1 MDGIITQ
8 YGDITIYSD
17 DIVVLCEQY
26 INSLPN
32 PDNIY
37 KSNTFKGLLDYIYRH
52 YLKDIDLRC
61 KDKSNTNNYELLDKL
76 FFDLYLPLV
85 YKYNNSPSV
94 LGFCTMCHIS
104 AENISDIR
112 NGVYRSGYPVNSQN
126 SQIVKKWYQVSES
139 SLFDKAV
146 QENGIGAIFGLKA
159 GFGWKEAVASPE
171 PYTVPSIDSPETIAE
186 RHKQNVLTMPEKP
199 ILD

>member
-1 MDGIITQ
+1 MDGIVTQ

-17 DIVVLCEQY
+17 DIAVLCEQY

-52 YLKDIDLRC
+52 YLKDIDITS
-61 KDKSNTNNYELLDKL
+61 KDKANAHNYQLLDKL

-104 AENISDIR
+104 AEHISSVA
-112 NGVYRSGYPVNSQN
+112 NGLYRDGSRVNSQN
-126 SQIVKKWYQVSES
+126 SQIVKKWYQVTES

-146 QENGIGAIFGLKA
+146 NESSVGSIFLLKSKFSYRETA
-159 GFGWKEAVASPE
+159 PLIEVSNVE
-171 PYTVPSIDSPETIAE
+171 QIDSPEQIAA
-186 RHKQNVLTMPEKP
+186 RHAQAALNMPKKP
-199 ILD
+199 DL

>member
-1 MDGIITQ
+1 MDGIVTQ

-17 DIVVLCEQY
+17 DIAVLCEQY

-126 SQIVKKWYQVSES
+126 SQIVKKWYQVTES

-146 QENGIGAIFGLKA
+146 NESSVGSIFLLKSKFSYRETA
-159 GFGWKEAVASPE
+159 PLIEVSNVE
-171 PYTVPSIDSPETIAE
+171 QVDSPEQIAA
-186 RHKQNVLTMPEKP
+186 RHAQSALTMPEKP
-199 ILD
+199 DL

>member
-1 MDGIITQ
+1 MDGIVTQ

-17 DIVVLCEQY
+17 DIAVLCEQY

-126 SQIVKKWYQVSES
+126 SQIVKKWYQVTES

-146 QENGIGAIFGLKA
+146 NESSVGSIFLLKSKFSYRETA
-159 GFGWKEAVASPE
+159 PLIEVSNVE
-171 PYTVPSIDSPETIAE
+171 QVDSPEQIAA
-186 RHKQNVLTMPEKP
+186 RHAQAALSMPEKP
-199 ILD
+199 DL

>member
-1 MDGIITQ
+1 MDGIVTQ

-17 DIVVLCEQY
+17 DIAVLCEQY

-52 YLKDIDLRC
+52 YLKDIDITS
-61 KDKSNTNNYELLDKL
+61 KDKANAHNYQLLDKL

-104 AENISDIR
+104 AEHISSVA
-112 NGVYRSGYPVNSQN
+112 NGLYRDGSRVNSQN
-126 SQIVKKWYQVSES
+126 SQIVKKWYQVTES

-146 QENGIGAIFGLKA
+146 NESSVGSIFLLKSKFSYRETA
-159 GFGWKEAVASPE
+159 PLIEVSNVE
-171 PYTVPSIDSPETIAE
+171 QIDSPEQIAA
-186 RHKQNVLTMPEKP
+186 RHAQAALNMPEKP
-199 ILD
+199 DL

>member
-1 MDGIITQ
+1 MDGIVTQ

-17 DIVVLCEQY
+17 DIALLCEQY
-26 INSLPN
+26 IDSLPN

-52 YLKDIDLRC
+52 YLKDIDITS
-61 KDKSNTNNYELLDKL
+61 KDKANAHNYQLLDKL

-104 AENISDIR
+104 AEHISSVA
-112 NGVYRSGYPVNSQN
+112 NGLYRDGSRVNSQN
-126 SQIVKKWYQVSES
+126 SQIVKKWYQVTES

-146 QENGIGAIFGLKA
+146 NESSVGSIFLLKSKFSYRETA
-159 GFGWKEAVASPE
+159 PLIEVSNVE
-171 PYTVPSIDSPETIAE
+171 QVDSPEQIAA
-186 RHKQNVLTMPEKP
+186 RHAHAALNMPEKP
-199 ILD
+199 DL

>member
-1 MDGIITQ
+1 MDGIVTQ

-17 DIVVLCEQY
+17 DIAVLCEQY

-126 SQIVKKWYQVSES
+126 SQIVKKWYQVTES

-146 QENGIGAIFGLKA
+146 NESSVGSIFLLKSKFSYRETA
-159 GFGWKEAVASPE
+159 PLIEVSNVE
-171 PYTVPSIDSPETIAE
+171 QIDSPEQIAA
-186 RHKQNVLTMPEKP
+186 RHAQSALTMPEKP
-199 ILD
+199 DL

>member
-1 MDGIITQ
+1 MDGIVTQ

-17 DIVVLCEQY
+17 DIAVLCEQY

-126 SQIVKKWYQVSES
+126 SQIVKKWYQVTES

-146 QENGIGAIFGLKA
+146 NESSVGSIFLLKSKFSYRETA
-159 GFGWKEAVASPE
+159 PLIEVSNVE
-171 PYTVPSIDSPETIAE
+171 QVDSPEQIAA
-186 RHKQNVLTMPEKP
+186 RHAQAALNMPEKP
-199 ILD
+199 DL

>member
-1 MDGIITQ
+1 MDGIVTQ

-17 DIVVLCEQY
+17 DIAVLCEQY

-126 SQIVKKWYQVSES
+126 SQIVKKWYQVTES

-146 QENGIGAIFGLKA
+146 NESSVGSIFLLKSKFSYRETA
-159 GFGWKEAVASPE
+159 PLIEVSNVE
-171 PYTVPSIDSPETIAE
+171 QIDSPEQIAA
-186 RHKQNVLTMPEKP
+186 RHAQAALNMPEKP
-199 ILD
+199 DL

>member
-1 MDGIITQ
+1 MDGIVTQ

-17 DIVVLCEQY
+17 DIAVLCEQY

-126 SQIVKKWYQVSES
+126 SQIVKKWYQVTES

-146 QENGIGAIFGLKA
+146 NESSVGSIFLLKSKFSYRETA
-159 GFGWKEAVASPE
+159 PLIEVSNVE
-171 PYTVPSIDSPETIAE
+171 QVDSPETIAA
-186 RHKQNVLTMPEKP
+186 RHAQAALNMPKKP
-199 ILD
+199 DL

>member
-1 MDGIITQ
+1 MDGIVTQ
-8 YGDITIYSD
+8 YGDMTIYSD
-17 DIVVLCEQY
+17 DIAVLCEQY

-126 SQIVKKWYQVSES
+126 SQIVKKWYQVTES

-146 QENGIGAIFGLKA
+146 NESSVGSIFLLKSKFSYRETA
-159 GFGWKEAVASPE
+159 PLIEVSNVE
-171 PYTVPSIDSPETIAE
+171 QVDSPEQIAA
-186 RHKQNVLTMPEKP
+186 RHAQAALNMPEKP
-199 ILD
+199 DL

>member
-1 MDGIITQ
+1 MDGIVTQ

-17 DIVVLCEQY
+17 DIAVLCEQY

-52 YLKDIDLRC
+52 YLKDIDITS
-61 KDKSNTNNYELLDKL
+61 KDKANAHNYQLLDKL

-104 AENISDIR
+104 AEHISSVA
-112 NGVYRSGYPVNSQN
+112 NGLYRDGSRVNSQN
-126 SQIVKKWYQVSES
+126 SQIVKKWYQVTES

-146 QENGIGAIFGLKA
+146 NESSVGSIFLLKSKFSYRETA
-159 GFGWKEAVASPE
+159 PLIEVSNVE
-171 PYTVPSIDSPETIAE
+171 QVDSPEQIAA
-186 RHKQNVLTMPEKP
+186 RHAQAALNMPEKP
-199 ILD
+199 DL

>member
-1 MDGIITQ
+1 MDGIVTQ

-17 DIVVLCEQY
+17 DIAVLCEQY

-104 AENISDIR
+104 AENISDIK
-112 NGVYRSGYPVNSQN
+112 NGLYRDGSRVNSQN
-126 SQIVKKWYQVSES
+126 SQIVKKWYQVTES

-146 QENGIGAIFGLKA
+146 NESSVGSIFLLKSKFSYRETA
-159 GFGWKEAVASPE
+159 PLIEVSNVE
-171 PYTVPSIDSPETIAE
+171 QVDSPEQIAA
-186 RHKQNVLTMPEKP
+186 RHAQAALTMPEKP
-199 ILD
+199 DL

>member
-1 MDGIITQ
+1 MDGIVTQ

-17 DIVVLCEQY
+17 DIALLCEQY

-126 SQIVKKWYQVSES
+126 SQIVKKWYQVTES

-146 QENGIGAIFGLKA
+146 NESSVGSIFLLKSKFSYRETA
-159 GFGWKEAVASPE
+159 PLIEVSNVE
-171 PYTVPSIDSPETIAE
+171 QIDSPEQIAA
-186 RHKQNVLTMPEKP
+186 RHAQSALTMPEKP
-199 ILD
+199 DL

>member
-1 MDGIITQ
+1 MDGIVTQ

-17 DIVVLCEQY
+17 DIALLCEQY

-52 YLKDIDLRC
+52 YLKDIDITS
-61 KDKSNTNNYELLDKL
+61 KDKANAHNYQLLDKL

-104 AENISDIR
+104 AEHISSVA
-112 NGVYRSGYPVNSQN
+112 NGLYRDGSRVNSQN
-126 SQIVKKWYQVSES
+126 SQIVKKWYQVTES

-146 QENGIGAIFGLKA
+146 NESSVGSIFLLKSKFSYRETA
-159 GFGWKEAVASPE
+159 PLIEVSNVE
-171 PYTVPSIDSPETIAE
+171 QIDSPEQIAA
-186 RHKQNVLTMPEKP
+186 RHAQAALNMPKKP
-199 ILD
+199 DL

>member
-1 MDGIITQ
+1 MDGIVTQ
-8 YGDITIYSD
+8 YGDIIIYSD
-17 DIVVLCEQY
+17 DIAVLCEQY

-52 YLKDIDLRC
+52 YLKDIDITS
-61 KDKSNTNNYELLDKL
+61 KDKANAHNYQLLDKL

-104 AENISDIR
+104 AEHISSVA
-112 NGVYRSGYPVNSQN
+112 NGLYRDGSRVNSQN
-126 SQIVKKWYQVSES
+126 SQIVKKWYQVTES

-146 QENGIGAIFGLKA
+146 NESSVGSIFLLKSKFSYRETA
-159 GFGWKEAVASPE
+159 PLIEVSNVE
-171 PYTVPSIDSPETIAE
+171 QVDSPEQIAA
-186 RHKQNVLTMPEKP
+186 RHAHAALNMPEKP
-199 ILD
+199 DL

>member
-1 MDGIITQ
+1 MDGIVTQ

-17 DIVVLCEQY
+17 DIAVLCEQY

-104 AENISDIR
+104 AENISDVK
-112 NGVYRSGYPVNSQN
+112 NGLYRDGSRVNSQN
-126 SQIVKKWYQVSES
+126 SQIVKKWYQVTES

-146 QENGIGAIFGLKA
+146 NESSVGSIFLLKSKFSYRETA
-159 GFGWKEAVASPE
+159 PLIEVSNVE
-171 PYTVPSIDSPETIAE
+171 QVDSPETIAA
-186 RHKQNVLTMPEKP
+186 RHAQAALTMPEKP
-199 ILD
+199 DL